1 MYIDYWKFN
10 KKPFENTPDP
20 EFFFPAPEHNEALQ
34 RLEYVVNENKGA
46 ALLTGDYG
54 CGKTMLLRKLAFSVI
69 ERNFEIAYLNNPRWS
84 PTELLQD
91 ILFQLGE
98 DDVPDDSINLG
109 RKLNEVLFRNIE
121 DGKDTLVIIDEAQL
135 ISSNEVLE
143 ELRLLLNFQLNDRF
157 LVTLLMCGQPEL
169 RERVNAIP
177 QLEQRMYVKY
187 HLHSFDAELTKSY
200 IRHRMRVAGRTEKGI
215 FTDDALETIY
225 RHSFGTPRRINN
237 LCDLCLLVGY
247 QKKVEVINAEFVES
261 LI

>member
-1 MYIDYWKFN
+1 MYSDYWKFAR
-10 KKPFENTPDP
+10 KPFENTPDP
-20 EFFFPAPEHNEALQ
+20 DFFFPAPEHSEALD
-34 RLEYVVNENKGA
+34 RLEYVVHENKGA

-54 CGKTMLLRKLAFSVI
+54 CGKTMLVRKLAFTIAEEHYEV
-69 ERNFEIAYLNNPRWS
+69 AYLNNPRWS
-84 PTELLQD
+84 PVELLQD

-98 DDVPDDSINLG
+98 EDIPTSTLELG
-109 RKLNEVLFRNIE
+109 RKLNDVFYQNIE
-121 DGKDTLVIIDEAQL
+121 NGKDTLIIIDEAQL
-135 ISSNEVLE
+135 IQSEEVLE

-187 HLHSFDAELTKSY
+187 HLHSFDLELSKSY
-200 IRHRMRVAGRTEKGI
+200 IMHRLTTAGVKGDI
-215 FTDDALETIY
+215 FTPDAIEAVY

-237 LCDLCLLVGY
+237 ICDLCLLVGF
-247 QKKVEVINAEFVES
+247 QKKAEKIDANFVES